1 MASNKKYKDAYYP
14 VRTVTD
20 MKDLINSSAELYG
33 DHAAYLKKNVPGGKF
48 VPVTYRQ
55 LKEDIDAF
63 GTWASSERRAMSGL
77 SAIRGLPMVPAWW
90 CLSIKIFLRRS

>member
-33 DHAAYLKKNVPGGKF
+33 VMPLISRKMFGRQIRSGYL
-48 VPVTYRQ
+48 
-55 LKEDIDAF
+55 
-63 GTWASSERRAMSGL
+63 
-77 SAIRGLPMVPAWW
+77 
-90 CLSIKIFLRRS
+90 